1 MRRLSF
7 DAGVRFGALRIAPF
21 RRYWLGAAAS
31 VGAYQLL
38 IMGQGWLVFELS
50 GSPLQLGFL
59 GAASSIPTIAAALAG
74 GVIADRVDRRKL
86 LMVTSTT
93 IASLLALLALLDGT
107 GVVAVWH
114 VLAIAGSIAFIAGF
128 DFPSHQAFFPSLVT
142 RERMMSAVALNS
154 MLWQVSRMLFPALGG
169 VIIAL
174 TDTWVVFAAGAVG
187 FVAMSR
193 VMASFAPAPAVDVP
207 LAVEH
212 SGRQLV
218 DGFRFIVSRR
228 MLAVLVVLT
237 YATTFFGISYV
248 QLMPAFA
255 RLLGA
260 SEAGFGLLLSVT
272 GIGSFTGTMIVA
284 PLQRSPRLGR
294 LLLGSLPCGACA
306 LIAFNVCV
314 ALLPGQSAGYVLA
327 LACAATAAMCISM
340 FIVTSMTLVQL
351 AVPDGLRGRVMS
363 IYSICFSLIPLG
375 GLLGGVVAAITS
387 PPFAGALNASLLL
400 AIVAVRGRDPAGP
413 AAARRQ
419 PPGGAGLISGG
430 GAATDTAIDPSPAID
445 PCPAIRDNCIRQLD
459 TERRRG

>member
-1 MRRLSF
+1 MRRLSI
-7 DAGVRFGALRIAPF
+7 DLGVRFGALRIASF
-21 RRYWLGAAAS
+21 RRYWLGATAS

-74 GVIADRVDRRKL
+74 GVIADRVDRRRL
-86 LMVTSTT
+86 IIVTSTT
-93 IASLLALLALLDGT
+93 IASLLALLALLDGN

-114 VLAIAGSIAFIAGF
+114 VLAIAGSIAFVAGF
-128 DFPSHQAFFPSLVT
+128 DFPSHQAFFPSLIP
-142 RERMMSAVALNS
+142 RELMMSAVALNS

-174 TDTWVVFAAGAVG
+174 SDTWVVFAAGAAG

-193 VMASFAPAPAVDVP
+193 VMASFAPSPAADVP
-207 LAVEH
+207 LAVGG

-218 DGFRFIVSRR
+218 DGFRFIVSSR
-228 MLAVLVVLT
+228 MLALLVLLT
-237 YATTFFGISYV
+237 YATTFLGISYV

-260 SEAGFGLLLSVT
+260 SEAGYGLLLSVT

-294 LLLGSLPCGACA
+294 LLLGSLLCGACV

-314 ALLPGQSAGYVLA
+314 ALLPGQSIGYVLA

-387 PPFAGALNASLLL
+387 PPFAGALNASVLV
-400 AIVAVRGRDPAGP
+400 AIVVVVAVTQPAL
-413 AAARRQ
+413 RRLDGSGQ
-419 PPGGAGLISGG
+419 GGL
-430 GAATDTAIDPSPAID
+430 T
-445 PCPAIRDNCIRQLD
+445 
-459 TERRRG
+459 